1 MGVVTRWSGEATG
14 KEYAGRFDALA
25 ATGVDVHGEATLCES
40 LVAPP
45 ARVLDAGCGTG
56 RVLIRL
62 AERGFTGVGVD
73 VDLSMLEVA
82 RSRAPEL
89 RWVEAD
95 LSALDLGETFD
106 LVIAAG
112 NILPLVAEGTE
123 AAVVGRLGT
132 HVVEGGLL
140 VAGFGLDRAHLPR
153 SGALVALAD
162 YDAWC
167 TDAGLRLETR
177 LATWD
182 GEPYAGGGYA
192 VSIHRRGQASGLPP
206 GERGQGRATG
216 PRHVQVGDQ

>member
-1 MGVVTRWSGEATG
+1 MMGVVTRWSGEATG

-45 ARVLDAGCGTG
+45 ATVLDAGCGTG
-56 RVLIRL
+56 RVSIRL
-62 AERGFTGVGVD
+62 ASRGYAVVSVD
-73 VDLSMLEVA
+73 IDASMLEVA
-82 RSRAPEL
+82 RARAPEQ

-123 AAVVGRLGT
+123 EAVVGRLGR

-153 SGALVALAD
+153 SGALVSLAD
-162 YDAWC
+162 YDTWC

-192 VSIHRRGQASGLPP
+192 VSIHRRG
-206 GERGQGRATG
+206 
-216 PRHVQVGDQ
+216 